1 MKMIHCPVKGTKK
14 ECIAKLVEQS
24 VQLLDSVEQAC
35 EAIQRQPEDAYD
47 EISDIAQSVF
57 GIDSI
62 RQQQLSVI
70 EAVLR
75 RQDTVAFLLSP
86 HR

>member
-1 MKMIHCPVKGTKK
+1 MKMIHCPAKGTKK

-24 VQLLDSVEQAC
+24 AQLLDSVEQAR
-35 EAIQRQPEDAYD
+35 EAIQHQPEDAYD
-47 EISDIAQSVF
+47 EIGDIAQSVF
-57 GIDSI
+57 IESI

-70 EAVLR
+70 DAVLR
-75 RQDTVAFLLSP
+75 RQDTVASLLSS

>member
-1 MKMIHCPVKGTKK
+1 MKMIHCPTKGTKK

-24 VQLLDSVEQAC
+24 AQLLDSVEQAR
-35 EAIQRQPEDAYD
+35 EAIQHQPEDAYD
-47 EISDIAQSVF
+47 AISDIAQSVF
-57 GIDSI
+57 NIESI

-70 EAVLR
+70 DAVLR
-75 RQDTVAFLLSP
+75 RQDTVASLLSS

>member
-1 MKMIHCPVKGTKK
+1 MKMIHCPTKGTKK

-24 VQLLDSVEQAC
+24 AQLLDSVEQAR
-35 EAIQRQPEDAYD
+35 EAIQHQPEDAYD
-47 EISDIAQSVF
+47 EIGDIAQSVF
-57 GIDSI
+57 GIESI

-70 EAVLR
+70 DAVLR
-75 RQDTVAFLLSP
+75 RQDTVAFLLSS

>member
-1 MKMIHCPVKGTKK
+1 MKMIHCPAKGTKK

-24 VQLLDSVEQAC
+24 LQRLDSVEQAR

-47 EISDIAQSVF
+47 AISDIAQSVF
-57 GIDSI
+57 NIESI

-70 EAVLR
+70 DAVLR
-75 RQDTVAFLLSP
+75 RQDTVASLLYS

>member
-1 MKMIHCPVKGTKK
+1 MKMIHCPAKGTKK

-24 VQLLDSVEQAC
+24 AQLLDSVEQAR
-35 EAIQRQPEDAYD
+35 EAIQHQPEDAYD

-57 GIDSI
+57 GIESI

-70 EAVLR
+70 DAVLR
-75 RQDTVAFLLSP
+75 RQDTVASLLSS

>member
-1 MKMIHCPVKGTKK
+1 MKMIHCPTKGTKK

-24 VQLLDSVEQAC
+24 AQLLDSVEQAR
-35 EAIQRQPEDAYD
+35 EAIQHQPEDAYD
-47 EISDIAQSVF
+47 EIGDIAQSVF

-70 EAVLR
+70 DAVLR
-75 RQDTVAFLLSP
+75 RQDTVASLLSS
-86 HR
+86 HC

>member
-1 MKMIHCPVKGTKK
+1 MKMIHCPAKGTKK

-24 VQLLDSVEQAC
+24 LQRRDSVEQAR
-35 EAIQRQPEDAYD
+35 EAIQRQPDDAYD
-47 EISDIAQSVF
+47 AISDIAQSVF
-57 GIDSI
+57 GIESI
-62 RQQQLSVI
+62 HQQQLSVI

-75 RQDTVAFLLSP
+75 RQDTVASLLSS